1 MIITVNPVRRVK
13 KQIRSTNC
21 GENPGEASAF
31 FGICALPGAPVASI
45 RPASA
50 LSLMALWSGGAAWSQ
65 GLAGQGSSAL
75 QLILGANKGTL
86 GIALPFLWGL
96 AHSHRNRFASDLC
109 KGLPIGEICLIPN
122 LTYCFCNGMLTV
134 NCSGHM
140 GL

>member
-1 MIITVNPVRRVK
+1 MIITVIPVRRVK

-45 RPASA
+45 RPAPA
-50 LSLMALWSGGAAWSQ
+50 LSLMALWSDGAAWSQ

-86 GIALPFLWGL
+86 GLPCLFSGAWHTLTGIGL
-96 AHSHRNRFASDLC
+96 L
-109 KGLPIGEICLIPN
+109 
-122 LTYCFCNGMLTV
+122 LTYVRGSPLEKSV
-134 NCSGHM
+134 LSQI
-140 GL
+140 